1 MYFLLTRDRGTI
13 IRNSVFAAVIGAVWV
28 LLGGIVYAASWSL
41 LSWTLIIPG
50 VISWAAVQY
59 VYTVAKLGLRI
70 HSNGN
75 SNSSAVEILRVGRKC
90 VIDKCRIDDVVVA
103 EKTPDGREKRDAGDC
118 KYFLAL
124 KLLDTDGDG
133 DGDTDATIHTV
144 FYDLKKSVL
153 ESARTAILA
162 ALGLDDKS
170 STNDD
175 DGGEGDDDDNDNGV
189 AEAEAEVTNGV

>member
-1 MYFLLTRDRGTI
+1 MARTIRETCDEGEGGDVYFLLTRDRGTI

-124 KLLDTDGDG
+124 KLLDTDAWM
-133 DGDTDATIHTV
+133 TRVAPMMTMAAREMMMIMITV
-144 FYDLKKSVL
+144 LQ
-153 ESARTAILA
+153 RRRRR
-162 ALGLDDKS
+162 
-170 STNDD
+170 
-175 DGGEGDDDDNDNGV
+175 
-189 AEAEAEVTNGV
+189 